1 MALDQVSSSGLRYST
16 HCWRSKVVH
25 KMNTRVFESRRMLEL
40 VVSSQ
45 SFSEIGCL
53 TAHEQIVLIHDFSL
67 GQEAILMEGEQDA

>member
-1 MALDQVSSSGLRYST
+1 
-16 HCWRSKVVH
+16 
-25 KMNTRVFESRRMLEL
+25 MNTRVFESRRMLEL